1 MKHFYAVWYNYIAQQ
16 NQVEFIV
23 AENEEEV
30 KKTMVLI
37 MRFFGGDSYD
47 EDDIETIDEIC
58 DSYFVS
64 RDEILSKY
72 KALSKIPKEY

>member
-23 AENEEEV
+23 AENEEEA
-30 KKTMVLI
+30 KKTMLLI
-37 MRFFGGDSYD
+37 MRFFAGNRYD
-47 EDDIETIDEIC
+47 EGDIETLDEIS

-64 RDEILSKY
+64 REEILSKY
-72 KALSKIPKEY
+72 KALGKIPKE